1 MILKRTDDDHQFDF
15 DNNQE
20 RGNQSTEIITSS
32 AVCRSI
38 FDFCKVEACM
48 VQEKQ
53 TGLHNLLRPCIR
65 DAGIWSEN
73 EEMKRKWRDNE
84 QIERNEEMERE

>member
-1 MILKRTDDDHQFDF
+1 
-15 DNNQE
+15 
-20 RGNQSTEIITSS
+20 
-32 AVCRSI
+32 
-38 FDFCKVEACM
+38 M

-65 DAGIWSEN
+65 DARIWSEN